1 MTIQDPDQEE
11 KYPLMNEE
19 GRDLLR
25 EIREKPYAP
34 RYSHQSQDRLSADG
48 LKRVHAFEEQL
59 KTTPIGW
66 LPGRLPD
73 WLKEFVDT
81 CVNDVPFY
89 RRYGLLDDFNS
100 IPTCDRMDLGRE
112 PWSFVPDSLPLDDM
126 VLYQTSGTTGHPL
139 NIITHPEPLS
149 MYIPLIRTAL
159 ARQGVSLDGGS
170 KQISIVLVCYQK
182 DTWTYASISPVLN
195 QAGFVKINLNP
206 HDWRSPD
213 DRGRFLDDCNPEIYT
228 GDPISFLELSRL
240 SLNTH
245 PKALVSTA
253 MALSSTV
260 REQLERHFNCPVID
274 IYSMNEAGPIAVA
287 EAQGYA
293 LLHHRIYVEILHSD
307 GTPCE
312 PGERGEIVISGG
324 FNPFLPLLR
333 YRTGDQAS
341 LYFRGQQPILV
352 DLEGRPPVIFRAADG
367 HPINNIDISIALK
380 PYALMQYSVHQFA
393 DYKLLLRIRGPF
405 TNEAG
410 IRETLLSIFG
420 NEQQLS
426 IEKMDSF
433 PSTNGKIVQYTS
445 DIQTQ

>member
-1 MTIQDPDQEE
+1 MTIQDPDEEE

-25 EIREKPYAP
+25 EIREKPHAP
-34 RYSHQSQDRLSADG
+34 RYSHQSQDRLNADG
-48 LKRVHAFEEQL
+48 LKRVRAFEEQL

-149 MYIPLIRTAL
+149 MYIPLIRAAL
-159 ARQGVSLDGGS
+159 ARQGVSLEGRS
-170 KQISIVLVCYQK
+170 KQVAIVLICYQK

-228 GDPISFLELSRL
+228 GDPISFLELSHL

-253 MALSSTV
+253 MALSSAV

-307 GTPCE
+307 GIPCE

-341 LYFRGQQPILV
+341 LHFQGQQPILV

-367 HPINNIDISIALK
+367 HPINNIDISLALK
-380 PYALMQYSVHQFA
+380 PFALVQYSVHQFA
-393 DYKLLLRIRGPF
+393 DHQLLMRIRSPF
-405 TNEAG
+405 TNEAE
-410 IRETLLSIFG
+410 IRETLLSLFG

-426 IEKMDSF
+426 IEKLDEF
-433 PSTNGKIVQYTS
+433 PTTDKKIVQYTS
-445 DIQTQ
+445 DI